1 MSELVKHLVE
11 LVSVYSPSGREAE
24 AAKVVRDIA
33 NELGL
38 SSWIDSVGNVWVSL
52 SGTNCRDADILIIGH
67 IDTVPGYI
75 EVRVEGDV
83 VWGRGAVDAKGPLL
97 AYLHAISRLEITDY
111 RVCLGGLVGEEAD
124 SPGAKYLLEAGFKSK
139 HLFVAE
145 PSGYDSIVVGYRGSL
160 PVQVVCRAVGGHA
173 ASPDPDKS
181 AYERF
186 HDAWSV
192 LRSKYGKV
200 QPKQPSMSITRIVA
214 GEYGN
219 MLPTYLE
226 ARLDIRLWSDSE
238 RELILNE
245 LRQVFGERGCGIRVL
260 GYTKPVKVKPQQPA
274 PRSLIRSMLKRGIR
288 PKIVMK
294 HGTSDMNLIV
304 PDVTQ
309 DAVAYGPGDSK
320 LSHSLEERISIKEIM
335 HAIDIIV
342 DAILQLRQ
350 WDLSNR

>member
-1 MSELVKHLVE
+1 VSELLRHLVE

-24 AAKVVRDIA
+24 VAKVVRDIA
-33 NELGL
+33 SELGL
-38 SSWIDSVGNVWVSL
+38 SSWIDGVGNVWISFDR
-52 SGTNCRDADILIIGH
+52 NDCRNTDVLIVGH

-75 EVRVEGDV
+75 NVRVEDDV

-97 AYLHAISRLEITDY
+97 AYLHAISRLQITDY

-124 SPGAKYLLEAGFKSK
+124 SPGANYILKTRFRSR

-145 PSGYDSIVVGYRGSL
+145 PSGYDGVVIGYRGSL

-173 ASPDPDKS
+173 ASPDPSRS

-192 LRSKYGKV
+192 LKSKYGNV
-200 QPKQPSMSITRIVA
+200 QPKKPSMSVTRIVA
-214 GEYGN
+214 GDYGN

-226 ARLDIRLWSDSE
+226 ARLDIRLWSDNE
-238 RELILNE
+238 REQILDE
-245 LRQVFGERGCGIRVL
+245 LRRVFGERGCSVRVL
-260 GYTKPVKVKPQQPA
+260 GYTKPVKVKPQQPT
-274 PRSLIRSMLKRGIR
+274 PRSLIRSMLRRGIKPR
-288 PKIVMK
+288 ITIK

-304 PDVTQ
+304 PEVAQ
-309 DAVAYGPGDSK
+309 DAVAYGPGDPR

-335 HAIDIIV
+335 YAIDIIV

-350 WDLSNR
+350 WDLSSR

>member
-1 MSELVKHLVE
+1 VE

-24 AAKVVRDIA
+24 VAKVVRDIA
-33 NELGL
+33 SELGL
-38 SSWIDSVGNVWVSL
+38 SSWIDGVGNVWISFDR
-52 SGTNCRDADILIIGH
+52 NDCRNTDVLIVGH

-75 EVRVEGDV
+75 NVRVEDDV

-97 AYLHAISRLEITDY
+97 AYLHAISRLQITDY

-124 SPGAKYLLEAGFKSK
+124 SPGANYILKTRFRSR

-145 PSGYDSIVVGYRGSL
+145 PSGYDGVVIGYRGSL

-173 ASPDPDKS
+173 ASPDPSRS

-192 LRSKYGKV
+192 LKSKYGNV
-200 QPKQPSMSITRIVA
+200 QPKKPSMSVTRIVA
-214 GEYGN
+214 GDYGN

-226 ARLDIRLWSDSE
+226 ARLDIRLWSDNE
-238 RELILNE
+238 REQILDE
-245 LRQVFGERGCGIRVL
+245 LRRVFGERGCSVRVL
-260 GYTKPVKVKPQQPA
+260 GYTKPVKVKPQQPT
-274 PRSLIRSMLKRGIR
+274 PRSLIRSMLRRGIKPR
-288 PKIVMK
+288 ITIK

-304 PDVTQ
+304 PEVAQ
-309 DAVAYGPGDSK
+309 DAVAYGPGDPR

-335 HAIDIIV
+335 YAIDIIV

-350 WDLSNR
+350 WDLSSR

>member
-1 MSELVKHLVE
+1 MSELLRHLVE

-24 AAKVVRDIA
+24 VAKVVRDIA
-33 NELGL
+33 SELGL
-38 SSWIDSVGNVWVSL
+38 SSWIDGVGNVWISFDR
-52 SGTNCRDADILIIGH
+52 NDCRNTDVLIVGH

-75 EVRVEGDV
+75 NVRVEDDV

-97 AYLHAISRLEITDY
+97 AYLHAISRLQITDY

-124 SPGAKYLLEAGFKSK
+124 SPGANYILKTRFRSR

-145 PSGYDSIVVGYRGSL
+145 PSGYDGVVIGYRGSL

-173 ASPDPDKS
+173 ASPDPNRS

-192 LRSKYGKV
+192 LKSKYGNV
-200 QPKQPSMSITRIVA
+200 QPKKPSMSVTRIVA
-214 GEYGN
+214 GDYGN

-226 ARLDIRLWSDSE
+226 ARLDIRLWSDNE
-238 RELILNE
+238 REQILDE
-245 LRQVFGERGCGIRVL
+245 LRRVFGERGCSVRVL
-260 GYTKPVKVKPQQPA
+260 GYTKPVKVKPQQPT
-274 PRSLIRSMLKRGIR
+274 PRSLIRSMLRRGIKPR
-288 PKIVMK
+288 ITIK

-304 PDVTQ
+304 PEVAQ
-309 DAVAYGPGDSK
+309 DAVAYGPGDPR

-335 HAIDIIV
+335 YAIDIIV

-350 WDLSNR
+350 WDLSSR

>member
-1 MSELVKHLVE
+1 MSELLRHLVE

-24 AAKVVRDIA
+24 VAKVVRDIA
-33 NELGL
+33 SELGL
-38 SSWIDSVGNVWVSL
+38 SSWIDGVGNVWISFDR
-52 SGTNCRDADILIIGH
+52 NDCRNTDVLIVGH

-75 EVRVEGDV
+75 NVRVEDDV

-97 AYLHAISRLEITDY
+97 AYLHAISRLQITDY

-124 SPGAKYLLEAGFKSK
+124 SPGANYILKTRFRSR

-145 PSGYDSIVVGYRGSL
+145 PSGYDGVVIGYRGSL

-173 ASPDPDKS
+173 ASPDPSRS

-192 LRSKYGKV
+192 LKSKYGNV
-200 QPKQPSMSITRIVA
+200 QPKKPSMSVTRIVA
-214 GEYGN
+214 GDYGN

-226 ARLDIRLWSDSE
+226 ARLDIRLWSDNE
-238 RELILNE
+238 REQILDE
-245 LRQVFGERGCGIRVL
+245 LRRVFGERGCSVRVL
-260 GYTKPVKVKPQQPA
+260 GYTKPVKVKPQQPT
-274 PRSLIRSMLKRGIR
+274 PRSLIRSMLRRGIKPR
-288 PKIVMK
+288 ITIK

-304 PDVTQ
+304 PEVAQ
-309 DAVAYGPGDSK
+309 DAVAYGPGDPR

-335 HAIDIIV
+335 YAIDIIV

-350 WDLSNR
+350 WDLSSR

>member
-1 MSELVKHLVE
+1 MSELLRHLVE

-24 AAKVVRDIA
+24 VAKVVRDIA
-33 NELGL
+33 SELGL
-38 SSWIDSVGNVWVSL
+38 SSWIDGVGNVWISFDR
-52 SGTNCRDADILIIGH
+52 NDCRNTDVLIVGH

-75 EVRVEGDV
+75 NVRVEDDV

-97 AYLHAISRLEITDY
+97 AYLHAISRLQITDY

-124 SPGAKYLLEAGFKSK
+124 SPGANYILKARFRSR

-145 PSGYDSIVVGYRGSL
+145 PSGYDGVVIGYRGSL

-173 ASPDPDKS
+173 ASPDPSRS

-192 LRSKYGKV
+192 LKSKYGNV
-200 QPKQPSMSITRIVA
+200 QPKKPSMSVTRIVA
-214 GEYGN
+214 GDYGN

-226 ARLDIRLWSDSE
+226 ARLDIRLWSDNE
-238 RELILNE
+238 RDQILDE
-245 LRQVFGERGCGIRVL
+245 LRRVFGERGCSVRVL
-260 GYTKPVKVKPQQPA
+260 GYTKPVKVKPQQPT
-274 PRSLIRSMLKRGIR
+274 PRSLIRSMLRRGIKPR
-288 PKIVMK
+288 ITIK

-304 PDVTQ
+304 PEVAQ
-309 DAVAYGPGDSK
+309 DAVAYGPGDPR

-335 HAIDIIV
+335 YAIDIIV

-350 WDLSNR
+350 WDLSSR